1 VKPAPF
7 AHVRPATVAEAVQ
20 ALAAGAALDGGA
32 KVLAGGQSLAPLL
45 AMRLSAPSL
54 LVDLNALPGLRG
66 VATDGPDGVRIGA
79 LTRHAD
85 FLLPADGL
93 VGGFGGAAG
102 GAWRTGV
109 GDRPVLGAEGTAGDV
124 RRTEIEWV
132 RAGAPA
138 GGPLLAEAAG
148 WIGHTAIRARG
159 TFGGSLAHADPNA
172 EWPAVALACD
182 AELTVVGPGDVR
194 AVPAT
199 GFFHGLLQTDLAD
212 DELLTSVRLAR
223 PRAWAFTEL
232 ARRHGDFALVLCVVT
247 ELSAGWRVVLGGVAG
262 TPVRCPSAEAL
273 LDAGERSPAAVAA
286 AVAAAPEAEAFS
298 DLHASAAYRRAM
310 AAELTARALR
320 QLRPDAPPHGP
331 PAGGPPAPAG
341 VAPGPPPDATAVGR
355 LVPPRRE
362 AAPPPSAERSG
373 AVAVTL
379 NVNGRR
385 RAAACEPRHTLADV
399 LREQLGLTGTHLG
412 CEQGV
417 CGACTVLL
425 DGEPVR
431 SCLTFAV
438 QVEGTVITTIEGL
451 AAPDGTLHPVQDAFS
466 RCHGLQCGYCT
477 PGFVLTAVH
486 LLTTDPAPPRPAIRE
501 ALSGNLCRCTGYV
514 GIVDAVELAATEA
527 AAGGIVGAADHG

>member
-1 VKPAPF
+1 MKPAPF
-7 AHVRPATVAEAVQ
+7 AYVRPATVAEAVES
-20 ALAAGAALDGGA
+20 LAAGAALDGGA
-32 KVLAGGQSLAPLL
+32 KVLAGGQSLVPLL

-54 LVDLNALPGLRG
+54 LVDLNVLSGLRG
-66 VATDGPDGVRIGA
+66 VTAEGPDAVRIGA

-85 FLLPADGL
+85 LAAPPIAVL
-93 VGGFGGAAG
+93 VAPGAAG
-102 GAWRTGV
+102 GAQRNEIDTA
-109 GDRPVLGAEGTAGDV
+109 PVLVAPGA
-124 RRTEIEWV
+124 
-132 RAGAPA
+132 A
-138 GGPLLAEAAG
+138 GGAQRHDMSAGEATVPLLGEAAR

-182 AELTVVGPGDVR
+182 AELAVVGPAGERVVGADS
-194 AVPAT
+194 
-199 GFFHGLLQTDLAD
+199 FFHGLLQTDLAD
-212 DELLTSVRLAR
+212 DELLTSARLAR
-223 PRAWAFTEL
+223 PRAWGFTEL

-247 ELSAGWRVVLGGVAG
+247 ELAAGWRVVLGGVAG

-273 LDAGERSPAAVAA
+273 LDQGERDPAAVAA
-286 AVAAAPEAEAFS
+286 AVSAAPEAEAFS

-320 QLRPDAPPHGP
+320 QLRAAEP
-331 PAGGPPAPAG
+331 
-341 VAPGPPPDATAVGR
+341 
-355 LVPPRRE
+355 
-362 AAPPPSAERSG
+362 AAPSQLTGRGTSPVPASGERQG

-379 NVNGRR
+379 NVNGRNR
-385 RAAACEPRHTLADV
+385 TAVCEPRHTLADV

-438 QVEGTVITTIEGL
+438 QAEGAAVTTIEGL

-486 LLTTDPAPPRPAIRE
+486 LLATDPAPTRPAIRE

-514 GIVDAVELAATEA
+514 GIVDAVEQASSNGTA
-527 AAGGIVGAADHG
+527 AAE